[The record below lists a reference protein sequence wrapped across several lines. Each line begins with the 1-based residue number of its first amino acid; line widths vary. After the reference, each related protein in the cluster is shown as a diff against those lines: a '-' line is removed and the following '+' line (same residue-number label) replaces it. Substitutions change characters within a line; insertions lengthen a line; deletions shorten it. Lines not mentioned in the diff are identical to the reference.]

1 MSKTKWIIN
10 RYAEGKYPRK
20 TDRKFRRW
28 LVSDNDSEAK
38 DEGLEEVWE
47 KSRDTEM
54 QATYTEWLK
63 LKKRINESGKKR
75 RMIRIPDFYRV
86 AAAVA
91 VIIVTAVV
99 SVEVTKNRTAD
110 TPGQISL
117 YTDAGEKQM
126 LVLPD
131 SSTVLLNSKSLVIYP
146 ESFSGRDRE
155 IFIVGE
161 AILNVSKDAD
171 RPFTVNTPN
180 ISVEVL
186 GTVFNISDYLDEN
199 SGSVVLKEGR
209 VKVSAQSGQGHS
221 MYMSPGDK
229 VTVSKADGRM
239 YMSAADV
246 EREFAWKDDQICFNK
261 SGIYDIARTLEREFG
276 IEVNV
281 TSGKYNEV
289 AVTAKFMNDDSL
301 EDFLFVLENIV
312 PDFKYRLEG
321 SYLYIL

>member
-1 MSKTKWIIN
+1 M
-10 RYAEGKYPRK
+10 
-20 TDRKFRRW
+20 
-28 LVSDNDSEAK
+28 
-38 DEGLEEVWE
+38 EV
-47 KSRDTEM
+47 R
-54 QATYTEWLK
+54 
-63 LKKRINESGKKR
+63 
-75 RMIRIPDFYRV
+75 
-86 AAAVA
+86 
-91 VIIVTAVV
+91 
-99 SVEVTKNRTAD
+99 
-110 TPGQISL
+110 
-117 YTDAGEKQM
+117 
-126 LVLPD
+126 
-131 SSTVLLNSKSLVIYP
+131 
-146 ESFSGRDRE
+146 
-155 IFIVGE
+155 
-161 AILNVSKDAD
+161 
-171 RPFTVNTPN
+171 
-180 ISVEVL
+180 